1 MAIETPIETSIE
13 TDDAQLVAL
22 TPERRR
28 AMTRRHLLEAA
39 AMVFARQGFHGATL
53 DEVAATAGFTKGAV
67 YSNFKS
73 KDDLFLALLA
83 DRTERQLAVVS
94 DVLAA
99 GGHAAAEQF
108 PLVSQLFRGELFWDD
123 DFATLYLE
131 FVLYARRH
139 PDAQTKLAETALRT
153 RAMVQELIEA
163 EYAAL
168 GIAPKY
174 GSADI
179 AAMSLALFGGFG
191 LDRLIDPRSVS
202 SETLDTTLT
211 LLFEALVHPQ

>member
-1 MAIETPIETSIE
+1 MTTQG
-13 TDDAQLVAL
+13 TDAPFEAL
-22 TPERRR
+22 TPDRRR
-28 AMTRRHLLEAA
+28 AMTRRHLLDAA
-39 AMVFARQGFHGATL
+39 AIVFARHGFHGATL

-73 KDDLFLALLA
+73 KDDLFLALLE
-83 DRTERQLAVVS
+83 DRTDRQLAVVS

-99 GGHAAAEQF
+99 GGHEAAEQF
-108 PLVSQLFRGELFWDD
+108 PRVSELFRGELFWDD

-139 PDAQTKLAETALRT
+139 PDAQTKLAESARRS
-153 RAMVQELIEA
+153 RAMVRSLIEA

-168 GIAPKY
+168 GISPKY
-174 GSADI
+174 APADI

-191 LDRLIDPRSVS
+191 LDRLVDPGSVS
-202 SETLDTTLT
+202 TDTLDATLT
-211 LLFEALVHPQ
+211 ILFDALLEG

>member
-1 MAIETPIETSIE
+1 MATETALETG
-13 TDDAQLVAL
+13 DAQLVAL

-28 AMTRRHLLEAA
+28 ALTRRHLLEAA
-39 AMVFARQGFHGATL
+39 GVVFARQGFHGATL

-67 YSNFKS
+67 YSNFTS
-73 KDDLFLALLA
+73 KDDLFLALLE

-99 GGHAAAEQF
+99 AGHAAAEQF

-123 DFATLYLE
+123 EFATLYLE

-139 PDAQTKLAETALRT
+139 PDAQTKLAERARRT
-153 RAMVQELIEA
+153 RTMVQELIDA

-168 GIAPKY
+168 DLAPKY
-174 GSADI
+174 ASADI

-191 LDRLIDPRSVS
+191 LDRLVDPRAVS

-211 LLFEALVHPQ
+211 LLFEVLVDGQ

>member
-1 MAIETPIETSIE
+1 MAIETPIDTG
-13 TDDAQLVAL
+13 DAHLEAL

-28 AMTRRHLLEAA
+28 ALTRRHLLEAA
-39 AMVFARQGFHGATL
+39 GIVFARQGFHGATL

-73 KDDLFLALLA
+73 KDDLFLALLE
-83 DRTERQLAVVS
+83 DRTERWLAVVS

-99 GGHAAAEQF
+99 GGHAASEQF

-123 DFATLYLE
+123 EFATLYLE

-153 RAMVQELIEA
+153 RTMVQELIDA

-168 GIAPKY
+168 QIVPRYA
-174 GSADI
+174 SADI

-191 LDRLIDPRSVS
+191 LDRLVDPRAVS

-211 LLFEALVHPQ
+211 LLFEVLAEPE

>member
-1 MAIETPIETSIE
+1 MATETTRAGFE
-13 TDDAQLVAL
+13 AL

-28 AMTRRHLLEAA
+28 AMTREHLLEAA
-39 AMVFARQGFHGATL
+39 AVVFARHGFHAATL
-53 DEVAATAGFTKGAV
+53 DEVSATAGFTKGAV

-73 KDDLFLALLA
+73 KDDLFLALLE

-99 GGHAAAEQF
+99 GGRAASEQF
-108 PLVSQLFRGELFWDD
+108 PRVSQLFRGELFWDD

-139 PDAQTKLAETALRT
+139 PDAQTKLAESLWRT
-153 RAMVQELIEA
+153 RAMVQELVDA
-163 EYAAL
+163 EFAAL
-168 GIAPKY
+168 GIAPRY
-174 GSADI
+174 ATADI

-191 LDRLIDPRSVS
+191 VDRLVDPEAVP
-202 SETLDTTLT
+202 SEMLDATVAILYDI
-211 LLFEALVHPQ
+211 LLEPR

>member
-1 MAIETPIETSIE
+1 MATETG
-13 TDDAQLVAL
+13 DAQLVAL

-28 AMTRRHLLEAA
+28 ALTRRHLLEAA
-39 AMVFARQGFHGATL
+39 GVVFARQGFHGATL

-67 YSNFKS
+67 YSNFTS
-73 KDDLFLALLA
+73 KDDLFLALLE

-123 DFATLYLE
+123 EFATLYLE

-139 PDAQTKLAETALRT
+139 SDAQMKLAESARRT
-153 RAMVQELIEA
+153 RTMVQALIDA

-168 GIAPKY
+168 EIEPKY
-174 GSADI
+174 ASADV

-191 LDRLIDPRSVS
+191 LDRLVDPRAVS

-211 LLFEALVHPQ
+211 LLFEVLAERQ

>member
-1 MAIETPIETSIE
+1 MATGTEAASFE
-13 TDDAQLVAL
+13 AL
-22 TPERRR
+22 TPDRRR

-39 AMVFARQGFHGATL
+39 AIVFARNGFHGATL
-53 DEVAATAGFTKGAV
+53 DEVSATAGFTKGAV

-73 KDDLFLALLA
+73 KDDLFVALLD
-83 DRTERQLAVVS
+83 DRIERQLAVMS

-108 PLVSQLFRGELFWDD
+108 PRVRELFRGELFWDD

-139 PDAQTKLAETALRT
+139 PDAQTKLAESARRT
-153 RAMVQELIEA
+153 RGMVQELIEA
-163 EYAAL
+163 EHAAL

-174 GSADI
+174 
-179 AAMSLALFGGFG
+179 
-191 LDRLIDPRSVS
+191 
-202 SETLDTTLT
+202 
-211 LLFEALVHPQ
+211 

>member
-1 MAIETPIETSIE
+1 MAIENG
-13 TDDAQLVAL
+13 DAQLEAL

-28 AMTRRHLLEAA
+28 ALTRRHLLEAA
-39 AMVFARQGFHGATL
+39 GIVFARQGFHGATL

-67 YSNFKS
+67 YSNFTS
-73 KDDLFLALLA
+73 KDDLFLALLE
-83 DRTERQLAVVS
+83 DRTDRQLAVVS
-94 DVLAA
+94 DVLGA

-123 DFATLYLE
+123 EFATLYLE

-139 PDAQTKLAETALRT
+139 PDAQTKLAESARRT
-153 RAMVQELIEA
+153 RTMVRELIDA

-168 GIAPKY
+168 EIAPKY
-174 GSADI
+174 ASADI

-191 LDRLIDPRSVS
+191 LDRLVDPRAVS

-211 LLFEALVHPQ
+211 LLFEVLADGQ

>member
-1 MAIETPIETSIE
+1 MEGESR
-13 TDDAQLVAL
+13 DAPFEAL
-22 TPERRR
+22 TPDRRR
-28 AMTRRHLLEAA
+28 AMTRRHLLDAA
-39 AMVFARQGFHGATL
+39 AIVFARNGFHGATL

-73 KDDLFLALLA
+73 KDDLFLALLE
-83 DRTERQLAVVS
+83 DRTDRQLAVVG

-99 GGHAAAEQF
+99 GGHEVAEQF
-108 PLVSQLFRGELFWDD
+108 PRVSELFRGELFWDD

-139 PDAQTKLAETALRT
+139 PDARTKLAESARRS
-153 RAMVQELIEA
+153 RAMVQSLIEA

-168 GIAPKY
+168 GVAPKY
-174 GSADI
+174 TPADI

-191 LDRLIDPRSVS
+191 LDRLVDPLSVS
-202 SETLDTTLT
+202 ADTLDATLT
-211 LLFEALVHPQ
+211 ILFDALIVA